1 MIPLIGYSDRL
12 SVAPGMKI
20 DFKVSSNQPQPYDA
34 KLVRVISG
42 DPNPDGVG
50 IREEEL
56 PASFTGSYPSRFQP
70 VHLGSYARVKHRD
83 VFTAL
88 SSFTAIAT
96 IYATTPQKGEQGII
110 CKYDPDIKAGFA
122 LIIDANGCLS
132 ARIGDDQGNEIQVST
147 GHKLRDRNWYRVWMT
162 FDCDFNFESEFEC
175 KTLSVGQLP
184 LKSSYQQD
192 DGASKTIPVEF
203 TPELN
208 TDVDLLIAAVGGVP
222 VTKHFNGKI
231 ERPML
236 LNGAFERE
244 TISKIQDITIIATIG
259 SNPPVIGKTAS
270 NPPVIATIGSNP
282 PVIGTTP
289 SNPPVIGTIASNPK
303 PSESPSEYI
312 GSEDALN
319 NIIAAWDFSQ
329 NITGTRIIDLGP
341 HKLDGDLINLPTRG
355 VTGSNWSGEEM
366 CWKHAPEEYGAIHF
380 HDDDIYDCGWETDF
394 SFTVPEDMR
403 SGVYAARLRCGDLE
417 EMIPFFVRPKLG
429 HPQSDICVLIP
440 TFTYILYGNH
450 ARGNTNQVYRERI
463 NAWNARQWT
472 PDEHPEYGL
481 STYNFHSDGSGISYA
496 SRLRPMMNMRSGFIS
511 IPEFPGSGLRHF
523 PADTHLFAW
532 LEAMG
537 HNFDVITDEDL
548 HEQGVSSIESYKV
561 VLTTTHP
568 EYHTKQT
575 LDALKDYS
583 ERGGTLMY
591 LGGNGFYW
599 RIAKHQELDGVY
611 EVRRAEGGI
620 RAWGAE
626 PGEYY
631 HSFDGTYGGLWRRN
645 GRPPQQLV
653 GVGFSAQGFM
663 EGTYYRRNRNP
674 ENQKVEWI
682 FAGVDEDILGD
693 FGLIGCGAAG
703 YELDRVDYAL
713 GTPQNVFILA
723 SSENHNDNFILV
735 HEEQLTHVSNSAG
748 EPESNLIRAD
758 MIYYETPNGGAVFSV
773 GSISFC
779 GSLSYNNY
787 DNNISRVTNNVILRG
802 IGD

>member
-20 DFKVSSNQPQPYDA
+20 EFKISSNQPQPYDA

-70 VHLGSYARVKHRD
+70 VYLGSYACVKDRG
-83 VFTAL
+83 VFSDL
-88 SSFTAIAT
+88 SSFTAIST
-96 IYATTPQKGEQGII
+96 IYPTTPEKGEQGII
-110 CKYDPDIKAGFA
+110 CKYDTDIKAGFA
-122 LIIDANGCLS
+122 LIIDDNGCLS
-132 ARIGDDQGNEIQVST
+132 ARIGDGKGKEIQVST
-147 GHKLRDRNWYRVWMT
+147 GQKLCDRVWCRVWMT
-162 FDCDFNFESEFEC
+162 FSFDFKSEV

-184 LKSSYQQD
+184 LKSGYQQD
-192 DGASKTIPVEF
+192 SGVSKSISVEF

-222 VTKHFNGKI
+222 VAKHFNGKI

-236 LNGAFERE
+236 LNGAFDRE
-244 TISKIQDITIIATIG
+244 DILKIATEG
-259 SNPPVIGKTAS
+259 
-270 NPPVIATIGSNP
+270 
-282 PVIGTTP
+282 
-289 SNPPVIGTIASNPK
+289 
-303 PSESPSEYI
+303 
-312 GSEDALN
+312 ALN
-319 NIIAAWDFSQ
+319 HNIIAAWDFSQ
-329 NITGTRIIDLGP
+329 NIPGTRIIDLGP
-341 HKLDGDLINLPTRG
+341 NKLDGELINLPTRG

-366 CWKHAPEEYGAIHF
+366 CWRHAPEQYGAIHF

-394 SFTVPEDMR
+394 SFTVPEDMC
-403 SGVYAARLRCGDLE
+403 SGVYAARLKCGDLE

-429 HPQSDICVLIP
+429 QPQSDICVLIP

-450 ARGNTNQVYRERI
+450 ARGNTNEVYRERA
-463 NAWNARQWT
+463 NAWDARQWT

-496 SRLRPMMNMRSGFIS
+496 SRLRPMMNMRSSFIS

-548 HEQGVSSIESYKV
+548 HEQGFSLIESYKV
-561 VLTTTHP
+561 VMTTTHP
-568 EYHTKQT
+568 EYHTKQS
-575 LDALKDYS
+575 LDALKDYR
-583 ERGGTLMY
+583 EGGGNLMY

-620 RAWGAE
+620 RAWAAE

-663 EGTYYRRNRNP
+663 EGTYYRRDIPAGDAQSERNP
-674 ENQKVEWI
+674 ENQKVAWI

-723 SSENHNDNFILV
+723 SSENHNENFILV

-748 EPESNLIRAD
+748 EAESNLIRAD
-758 MIYYETPNGGAVFSV
+758 MIYYENPNGGAVFSV

-779 GSLSYNNY
+779 GSLPHNNY
-787 DNNISRVTNNVILRG
+787 DNNISRITNNIICRFKG
-802 IGD
+802 

>member
-56 PASFTGSYPSRFQP
+56 TASFTGSYPSRFQP
-70 VHLGSYARVKHRD
+70 IYLGSYARVKHRD
-83 VFTAL
+83 VF
-88 SSFTAIAT
+88 SGISNFTAIAT
-96 IYATTPQKGEQGII
+96 IYPTTPEKGEQGII
-110 CKYDPDIKAGFA
+110 CKYDLDIKAGFA
-122 LIIDANGCLS
+122 LIVDANGCLS
-132 ARIGDDQGNEIQVST
+132 ARLGNAQGKEIQVST
-147 GHKLRDRNWYRVWMT
+147 DKKLYAHNWYRVWMT
-162 FDCDFNFESEFEC
+162 FDLEV

-192 DGASKTIPVEF
+192 NGVSKSISVEF
-203 TPELN
+203 IPELN
-208 TDVDLLIAAVGGVP
+208 TNVDLLIAAVGGVP
-222 VTKHFNGKI
+222 VNKHFNGKI

-236 LNGAFERE
+236 LNGAFDQE
-244 TISKIQDITIIATIG
+244 TISKIQDINVIATIG

-270 NPPVIATIGSNP
+270 NPPVI
-282 PVIGTTP
+282 GTTP
-289 SNPPVIGTIASNPK
+289 SNPPVIATKVSVAFPQGNSNPK
-303 PSESPSEYI
+303 QSV
-312 GSEDALN
+312 
-319 NIIAAWDFSQ
+319 IAAWDFSQ

-341 HKLDGDLINLPTRG
+341 NKLDGDLINLPTRG

-366 CWKHAPEEYGAIHF
+366 CWRHAPEQYGAIHF

-403 SGVYAARLRCGDLE
+403 SGVYAARLKCGELE
-417 EMIPFFVRPKLG
+417 EMIPFFVRPKPG
-429 HPQSDICVLIP
+429 QPQSDICVLIP

-450 ARGNTNQVYRERI
+450 ARGNTNQVYRERA
-463 NAWNARQWT
+463 NAWNARSWT

-481 STYNFHSDGSGISYA
+481 STYNFHSDGSGICYA
-496 SRLRPMMNMRSGFIS
+496 SRSRPMMNMRSGFIS

-548 HEQGVSSIESYKV
+548 HEQGFSLIESYKV
-561 VLTTTHP
+561 LLTTTHP

-575 LDALKDYS
+575 LDALKNYT
-583 ERGGTLMY
+583 ECGGNLMY

-653 GVGFSAQGFM
+653 GIGFSAQGFM
-663 EGTYYRRNRNP
+663 EGTYYRRHRNP
-674 ENQKVEWI
+674 QNQQVEWI

-748 EPESNLIRAD
+748 EPASNLIRAD

-779 GSLSYNNY
+779 GSLSHNNY
-787 DNNISRVTNNVILRG
+787 DNNISRITNNVICRFKG
-802 IGD
+802 

>member
-20 DFKVSSNQPQPYDA
+20 DFKVSSNQRQTYDA

-42 DPNPDGVG
+42 DPNPDGIG
-50 IREEEL
+50 ILEKEL
-56 PASFTGSYPSRFQP
+56 PASFTASYPSRFQP
-70 VHLGSYARVKHRD
+70 VYLGSYARVKHRD
-83 VFTAL
+83 VFSGV
-88 SSFTAIAT
+88 SSFTIVAT
-96 IYATTPQKGEQGII
+96 IYPTTPDKGEQGII
-110 CKYDPDIKAGFA
+110 CKYDRDIKAGFA
-122 LIIDANGCLS
+122 LFIDTDGCL
-132 ARIGDDQGNEIQVST
+132 AGQVGDGKGNEIQVST
-147 GHKLRDRNWYRVWMT
+147 GQQLCERNWYRVWMT
-162 FDCDFNFESEFEC
+162 FSCDFKSEA
-175 KTLSVGQLP
+175 KVLSVEQLP

-192 DGASKTIPVEF
+192 NGASKSISVEF

-208 TDVDLLIAAVGGVP
+208 ADTDLLIAAMDGVP
-222 VTKHFNGKI
+222 VAKHFNGKI
-231 ERPML
+231 ERPIL
-236 LNGAFERE
+236 LNGAFDRE
-244 TISKIQDITIIATIG
+244 TILKIQELPTSNLITVIATKVSELAQRTGSAGSAAIG
-259 SNPPVIGKTAS
+259 IAFPQGNSNPPVITKTE
-270 NPPVIATIGSNP
+270 N
-282 PVIGTTP
+282 
-289 SNPPVIGTIASNPK
+289 NPK
-303 PSESPSEYI
+303 P
-312 GSEDALN
+312 
-319 NIIAAWDFSQ
+319 IIAAWDFSQ

-341 HKLDGDLINLPTRG
+341 NKLDGDLINLPTRG

-366 CWKHAPEEYGAIHF
+366 CWRHAPQEYGAIHF

-403 SGVYAARLRCGDLE
+403 SGVYAARLKCGDLE
-417 EMIPFFVRPKLG
+417 EMIPFFVRPKPG
-429 HPQSDICVLIP
+429 QPQSDICVLIP

-450 ARGNTNQVYRERI
+450 ARGNTNEVYRERA
-463 NAWNARQWT
+463 NAWNARPWT

-481 STYNFHSDGSGISYA
+481 STYNFHSDGSGICYA

-548 HEQGVSSIESYKV
+548 HEQGFSLIESYKV
-561 VLTTTHP
+561 LLTTTHP

-575 LDALKDYS
+575 LDALKDYR
-583 ERGGTLMY
+583 EGGGNLMY

-620 RAWGAE
+620 RAWAAE

-645 GRPPQQLV
+645 GRPPQELV

-663 EGTYYRRNRNP
+663 EGTYYRRHRNA
-674 ENQKVEWI
+674 ENEKVAWI
-682 FAGVDEDILGD
+682 FAGVDGDILGN

-713 GTPQNVFILA
+713 GTPQNTFVLA

-735 HEEQLTHVSNSAG
+735 HEEQLTHVSNCGG
-748 EPESNLIRAD
+748 EPDSDLIRAD

-779 GSLSYNNY
+779 GSLFHNNY
-787 DNNISRVTNNVILRG
+787 DNNISRITNNVICRFKG
-802 IGD
+802 N

>member
-70 VHLGSYARVKHRD
+70 VYLGSYARVTGRD
-83 VFTAL
+83 VLSGLSNFTV
-88 SSFTAIAT
+88 IAT
-96 IYATTPQKGEQGII
+96 IYPTTLEKGEQGII
-110 CKYDPDIKAGFA
+110 CKYDTDIKAGFA
-122 LIIDANGCLS
+122 LIIDDNGCLS
-132 ARIGDDQGNEIQVST
+132 ARLGDGKGKEIQVST
-147 GHKLRDRNWYRVWMT
+147 GQKLCDRNWYRVWMT
-162 FDCDFNFESEFEC
+162 FDFEFER
-175 KTLSVGQLP
+175 KVLSVGQLP

-192 DGASKTIPVEF
+192 NGVSKSIPVEF
-203 TPELN
+203 IPELN

-222 VTKHFNGKI
+222 VAKHFNGKV
-231 ERPML
+231 ERPMV
-236 LNGAFERE
+236 LNGAFDRE
-244 TISKIQDITIIATIG
+244 TILKIQELPTNNLVNVIATIG
-259 SNPPVIGKTAS
+259 SNPPVIGETAS

-282 PVIGTTP
+282 KPLETDTDNSTTVIATKG
-289 SNPPVIGTIASNPK
+289 SNPK
-303 PSESPSEYI
+303 S
-312 GSEDALN
+312 
-319 NIIAAWDFSQ
+319 IIAAWDFSQ
-329 NITGTRIIDLGP
+329 NITGTRIIDVGP
-341 HKLDGDLINLPTRG
+341 NKLDGDLINLPTRG

-366 CWKHAPEEYGAIHF
+366 CWRHAPAEYGAIHF

-394 SFTVPEDMR
+394 SFTVPEDMC
-403 SGVYAARLRCGDLE
+403 SGVYAARLKCGDLE

-429 HPQSDICVLIP
+429 QPQSDICVLIP

-450 ARGNTNQVYRERI
+450 ARGNTNEVYRERA

-481 STYNFHSDGSGISYA
+481 STYNFHSDGSGICYA

-548 HEQGVSSIESYKV
+548 HEQGFSLIESYKV
-561 VLTTTHP
+561 VMTTTHP
-568 EYHTKQT
+568 EYHTKQS

-583 ERGGTLMY
+583 DRGGNLMY

-620 RAWGAE
+620 RPWAAE

-653 GVGFSAQGFM
+653 GIGFSAQGFM
-663 EGTYYRRNRNP
+663 EGTYYRRRDIPCGDAQSERNP
-674 ENQKVEWI
+674 KNQKVAWI

-713 GTPQNVFILA
+713 GTPPNVFVLA
-723 SSENHNDNFILV
+723 SSENHNGNFILV

-748 EPESNLIRAD
+748 EPDSNLIRAD
-758 MIYYETPNGGAVFSV
+758 MIYYETPSGGAVFSV

-779 GSLSYNNY
+779 GSLSHNNY
-787 DNNISRVTNNVILRG
+787 DNNISRIVDNVICRFKE
-802 IGD
+802 

>member
-12 SVAPGMKI
+12 SVAPRMKI
-20 DFKVSSNQPQPYDA
+20 EFKVSSNQHLPYDA

-70 VHLGSYARVKHRD
+70 VYLGSYARVKHRD
-83 VFTAL
+83 VFSGA
-88 SSFTAIAT
+88 SSFTVIAT
-96 IYATTPQKGEQGII
+96 IYPTTPNKGEQGII
-110 CKYDPDIKAGFA
+110 CKYDRYIKAGFA
-122 LIIDANGCLS
+122 LIIDADGCL
-132 ARIGDDQGNEIQVST
+132 AGQIGDGKGNEIQVST
-147 GHKLRDRNWYRVWMT
+147 GQKLWVRNWYRVWMT
-162 FDCDFNFESEFEC
+162 FSCDFKSEG
-175 KTLSVGQLP
+175 KILSVGQLP
-184 LKSSYQQD
+184 LKSNYLQD
-192 DGASKTIPVEF
+192 SGASKSIQVKF
-203 TPELN
+203 IPELN
-208 TDVDLLIAAVGGVP
+208 TGIDLLIAAMDGVP
-222 VTKHFNGKI
+222 VAKHFNGKI
-231 ERPML
+231 ERPIV
-236 LNGAFERE
+236 LNGAFDRE
-244 TISKIQDITIIATIG
+244 TILKIQNSPTDNLI
-259 SNPPVIGKTAS
+259 N
-270 NPPVIATIGSNP
+270 VIATIGSNP
-282 PVIGTTP
+282 K
-289 SNPPVIGTIASNPK
+289 A
-303 PSESPSEYI
+303 
-312 GSEDALN
+312 
-319 NIIAAWDFSQ
+319 IIAVWDFSQ
-329 NITGTRIIDLGP
+329 NITGTQIIDLGP
-341 HKLDGDLINLPTRG
+341 NKLDGELINLPTRG

-366 CWKHAPEEYGAIHF
+366 CWRHAPEEYGAIHF

-394 SFTVPEDMR
+394 SFTVPEDMH
-403 SGVYAARLRCGDLE
+403 SGVYAARLKCGDVE
-417 EMIPFFVRPKLG
+417 EMIPFFVRPKPG
-429 HPQSDICVLIP
+429 QPQSDICVLIP

-450 ARGNTNQVYRERI
+450 ARGNTNEVYRERA
-463 NAWNARQWT
+463 NVWNARPWT

-481 STYNFHSDGSGISYA
+481 STYNFHSDGSGICYA
-496 SRLRPMMNMRSGFIS
+496 SRSRPMMNMRSGFIS

-548 HEQGVSSIESYKV
+548 HEQGFSLIESYKV

-568 EYHTKQT
+568 EYHTKQS

-583 ERGGTLMY
+583 ENGGNLMY

-620 RAWGAE
+620 RAWAAE

-645 GRPPQQLV
+645 GRPPQELV

-663 EGTYYRRNRNP
+663 EGTYYRRHRNSKN
-674 ENQKVEWI
+674 EKVAWI
-682 FAGVDEDILGD
+682 FADVDEDILGD

-713 GTPQNVFILA
+713 GTPRNVFVLA

-735 HEEQLTHVSNSAG
+735 HEEQLTHVSNCGG
-748 EPESNLIRAD
+748 EPDSDLIRAD
-758 MIYYETPNGGAVFSV
+758 IIYYETPNGGAVFSV

-779 GSLSYNNY
+779 GSLSHNNY
-787 DNNISRVTNNVILRG
+787 DNNISRITNNVILRA

>member
-12 SVAPGMKI
+12 SVVPGMKI
-20 DFKVSSNQPQPYDA
+20 DFKVSSNQRQPYNA

-56 PASFTGSYPSRFQP
+56 PASFTASYPSRFQP
-70 VHLGSYARVKHRD
+70 VYLGSYVRVKNRD
-83 VFTAL
+83 IFSRPNFPAIRGASPVW
-88 SSFTAIAT
+88 AIAT
-96 IYATTPQKGEQGII
+96 IYPTTPEKGEQGII
-110 CKYDPDIKAGFA
+110 CKYDTDIKAGFA

-132 ARIGDDQGNEIQVST
+132 VLLGNGRGNEIQVST
-147 GHKLRDRNWYRVWMT
+147 DKKLYAHNWYRVWMT
-162 FDCDFNFESEFEC
+162 FDFER
-175 KTLSVGQLP
+175 KVLSVGQLL

-192 DGASKTIPVEF
+192 NGVSKSIQFEF
-203 TPELN
+203 IPELN
-208 TDVDLLIAAVGGVP
+208 TDADLLIAAMGEVP
-222 VTKHFNGKI
+222 VAKHFNGKI

-236 LNGAFERE
+236 LNRAVDRE
-244 TISKIQDITIIATIG
+244 TILKIQDLPTDKLITIIATYCC
-259 SNPPVIGKTAS
+259 NLKA
-270 NPPVIATIGSNP
+270 
-282 PVIGTTP
+282 
-289 SNPPVIGTIASNPK
+289 
-303 PSESPSEYI
+303 
-312 GSEDALN
+312 
-319 NIIAAWDFSQ
+319 IIAVWDFSL
-329 NITGTRIIDLGP
+329 NITGTRIIDVGP
-341 HKLDGDLINLPTRG
+341 NKLDGELINLPTRG

-366 CWKHAPEEYGAIHF
+366 CWKHAPEQYGAIHF
-380 HDDDIYDCGWETDF
+380 HDDDIHDCGWETDF

-403 SGVYAARLRCGDLE
+403 SGVYAARLKCGELE

-429 HPQSDICVLIP
+429 QPQSDICVLIP

-450 ARGNTNQVYRERI
+450 ARGNTNEVYRERA
-463 NAWNARQWT
+463 NAWNARPWT

-481 STYNFHSDGSGISYA
+481 STYNFHSDGSGICYA

-548 HEQGVSSIESYKV
+548 HEQGFSLIESYKA

-568 EYHTKQT
+568 EYHTKQS

-583 ERGGTLMY
+583 DRGGCLMY

-620 RAWGAE
+620 RAWAAE

-663 EGTYYRRNRNP
+663 EGTYYRRHRNA
-674 ENQKVEWI
+674 ENQQVEWI

-713 GTPQNVFILA
+713 GTPQNVFVLA

-748 EPESNLIRAD
+748 KPASNLIRAD

-779 GSLSYNNY
+779 GSLSHNNY
-787 DNNISRVTNNVILRG
+787 DNNISRITNNIICRFKG
-802 IGD
+802 

>member
-20 DFKVSSNQPQPYDA
+20 EFKVSSNQPQPYDA

-42 DPNPDGVG
+42 DPNPDGIG

-56 PASFTGSYPSRFQP
+56 PASFTGSYPSQFQP
-70 VHLGSYARVKHRD
+70 VYLGSYARIADRGV
-83 VFTAL
+83 L
-88 SSFTAIAT
+88 SGLFSFTVIAT
-96 IYATTPQKGEQGII
+96 IYPTTPEKGEQGII
-110 CKYDPDIKAGFA
+110 CKYDRDIKAGFA
-122 LIIDANGCLS
+122 LFIDADGCL
-132 ARIGDDQGNEIQVST
+132 AGQIGDGKGNEIQVST
-147 GHKLRDRNWYRVWMT
+147 GQQLCERNWYRVWII
-162 FDCDFNFESEFEC
+162 FDFEF

-184 LKSSYQQD
+184 LKSNYLQD
-192 DGASKTIPVEF
+192 NGANKSIQVEF
-203 TPELN
+203 IPDLN
-208 TDVDLLIAAVGGVP
+208 TDTDLFIAAMDGVP
-222 VTKHFNGKI
+222 VAKHFNGKI
-231 ERPML
+231 ERPMV
-236 LNGAFERE
+236 LNGTFDRE
-244 TISKIQDITIIATIG
+244 TILKIQDSPTSNLITVIATKVSELAQRTGSAGSAAIG
-259 SNPPVIGKTAS
+259 IAFPQGNTNPPVITKTE
-270 NPPVIATIGSNP
+270 N
-282 PVIGTTP
+282 
-289 SNPPVIGTIASNPK
+289 NPK
-303 PSESPSEYI
+303 P
-312 GSEDALN
+312 
-319 NIIAAWDFSQ
+319 IIAAWDFSQ

-341 HKLDGDLINLPTRG
+341 NKLDGDLINLPTRG

-366 CWKHAPEEYGAIHF
+366 CWRHAPQEYGAIHF

-403 SGVYAARLRCGDLE
+403 SGVYAARLKCGDLE
-417 EMIPFFVRPKLG
+417 EMIPFFVRPKPG
-429 HPQSDICVLIP
+429 QPQSDICVLIP

-450 ARGNTNQVYRERI
+450 ARGNTNEVYRERA
-463 NAWNARQWT
+463 NAWNARPWT

-481 STYNFHSDGSGISYA
+481 STYNFHSDGSGICYA

-548 HEQGVSSIESYKV
+548 HEQGFSLIESYKV
-561 VLTTTHP
+561 LLTTTHP

-575 LDALKDYS
+575 LDALKDYR
-583 ERGGTLMY
+583 EGGGNLMY

-620 RAWGAE
+620 RAWAAE

-645 GRPPQQLV
+645 GRPPQELV

-663 EGTYYRRNRNP
+663 EGTYYRRHRNA
-674 ENQKVEWI
+674 ENEKVAWI

-693 FGLIGCGAAG
+693 FGLIGYGAAG

-735 HEEQLTHVSNSAG
+735 HEEQLTHVSNCAG

-758 MIYYETPNGGAVFSV
+758 MIYYETPNVGSVFSV

-779 GSLSYNNY
+779 GSLSHNNY
-787 DNNISRVTNNVILRG
+787 DNNISRITNNVICHFNG
-802 IGD
+802 N

>member
-20 DFKVSSNQPQPYDA
+20 DFKVSSSQRQPYDA

-83 VFTAL
+83 VFSSL
-88 SSFTAIAT
+88 FSFTAIAT
-96 IYATTPQKGEQGII
+96 IYPTIPEKGEQGII

-132 ARIGDDQGNEIQVST
+132 ARLGDGQGNEIQVST
-147 GHKLRDRNWYRVWMT
+147 DKELRDRNWYRVWMT
-162 FDCDFNFESEFEC
+162 FDFEF

-192 DGASKTIPVEF
+192 DVVSKSITVEF
-203 TPELN
+203 IPELN
-208 TDVDLLIAAVGGVP
+208 TDTDLLIAAVGGVP

-236 LNGAFERE
+236 LNGAFDRE
-244 TISKIQDITIIATIG
+244 TILKIQDIT
-259 SNPPVIGKTAS
+259 
-270 NPPVIATIGSNP
+270 VIATIGSNP

-289 SNPPVIGTIASNPK
+289 SNPPVIATIGSNPK
-303 PSESPSEYI
+303 QSV
-312 GSEDALN
+312 
-319 NIIAAWDFSQ
+319 IAAWDFSQ
-329 NITGTRIIDLGP
+329 NITGTQIIDLGP
-341 HKLDGDLINLPTRG
+341 NKLDGDLINLPTRG

-380 HDDDIYDCGWETDF
+380 HDDDIYDCGWKTDF

-403 SGVYAARLRCGDLE
+403 SGVYAARLKCGDLE

-429 HPQSDICVLIP
+429 QPQSDICVLIP

-450 ARGNTNQVYRERI
+450 ARGNTNEVYRERV
-463 NAWNARQWT
+463 NAWNARPWT

-568 EYHTKQT
+568 EYHTKQS

-583 ERGGTLMY
+583 ESGGNLMY

-663 EGTYYRRNRNP
+663 EGTYYRRHRNA
-674 ENQKVEWI
+674 ENEKVGWI

-703 YELDRVDYAL
+703 YELDRIDYAL

-723 SSENHNDNFILV
+723 SSENHNQNFILV

-758 MIYYETPNGGAVFSV
+758 MIYYETPNGGVVFSV

-779 GSLSYNNY
+779 GSLPHNNY
-787 DNNISRVTNNVILRG
+787 DNNISRITNNVICRFKG
-802 IGD
+802 

>member
-20 DFKVSSNQPQPYDA
+20 DFKVSSNQRQPYDA

-42 DPNPDGVG
+42 DPNPDGIG
-50 IREEEL
+50 ILEEEL
-56 PASFTGSYPSRFQP
+56 PASFAGSYPSRFQP
-70 VHLGSYARVKHRD
+70 VYLGSYARVKHRD
-83 VFTAL
+83 VFSCV
-88 SSFTAIAT
+88 SSFTIVAT
-96 IYATTPQKGEQGII
+96 VYPTTPDKGEQGII
-110 CKYDPDIKAGFA
+110 CKYDRDIKAGFA
-122 LIIDANGCLS
+122 LFIDADGCLTGQ
-132 ARIGDDQGNEIQVST
+132 IGDGKGNEIQVST
-147 GHKLRDRNWYRVWMT
+147 GQQLCERNWYRVWIT
-162 FDCDFNFESEFEC
+162 FDFDF

-184 LKSSYQQD
+184 LKSNYLQD
-192 DGASKTIPVEF
+192 DGASKSIQVEF
-203 TPELN
+203 IPELN
-208 TDVDLLIAAVGGVP
+208 TNTDLLIAAMDGVP
-222 VTKHFNGKI
+222 VAKHFNGKI
-231 ERPML
+231 ERPMV
-236 LNGAFERE
+236 LNGAFDRE
-244 TISKIQDITIIATIG
+244 TILKIQDSPTSNLITVIATKE
-259 SNPPVIGKTAS
+259 SNPPVITKIQ
-270 NPPVIATIGSNP
+270 N
-282 PVIGTTP
+282 
-289 SNPPVIGTIASNPK
+289 NPK
-303 PSESPSEYI
+303 P
-312 GSEDALN
+312 
-319 NIIAAWDFSQ
+319 IIAAWDFSQ

-341 HKLDGDLINLPTRG
+341 NKLDGDLINLPTRG

-366 CWKHAPEEYGAIHF
+366 CWRHAPEEYGAIHF

-403 SGVYAARLRCGDLE
+403 SGVYAARLKCGDLE
-417 EMIPFFVRPKLG
+417 EMIPFFVRPKPG
-429 HPQSDICVLIP
+429 QPQSDICVLIP
-440 TFTYILYGNH
+440 TFTYIMYGNH
-450 ARGNTNQVYRERI
+450 ARGNTNDVYRERA
-463 NAWNARQWT
+463 NAWNARPWT

-481 STYNFHSDGSGISYA
+481 STYNFHSDGSGICYA
-496 SRLRPMMNMRSGFIS
+496 SRSRPMMNMRSGFIS

-548 HEQGVSSIESYKV
+548 HEQGFSSIESYKV

-575 LDALKDYS
+575 LDALKDYR
-583 ERGGTLMY
+583 EGGGNLMY

-620 RAWGAE
+620 RAWAAE

-631 HSFDGTYGGLWRRN
+631 HSFDGSYGGLWRRN
-645 GRPPQQLV
+645 GRPPQELV
-653 GVGFSAQGFM
+653 GIGFSAQGFM
-663 EGTYYRRNRNP
+663 EGTYYRRHRNP
-674 ENQKVEWI
+674 DNEKVAWI
-682 FAGVDEDILGD
+682 FAGVDGDILGD

-713 GTPQNVFILA
+713 GTPQNVFVLA

-735 HEEQLTHVSNSAG
+735 HEEQLTHVSNCGG
-748 EPESNLIRAD
+748 EPEFNLIRAD

-779 GSLSYNNY
+779 GSLSHNNY
-787 DNNISRVTNNVILRG
+787 DNNISRLTNNVICRFKG
-802 IGD
+802 